1 LTSDSSSSVLILG
14 AFSDIGRAL
23 ARSYA
28 AAGRSLILAAR
39 YSDRLTRDAEDLR
52 LRHGIRV
59 DLVEFDMLETAGHSA
74 FFDSLSALPST
85 VISVVGLLGDQAR
98 AAGDA
103 VLAEHVM
110 RSNYL
115 APALVLG
122 EAANRMAL
130 RGSGVIIGISSVAGE
145 RGRASNYLYGSAKA
159 GFTQF
164 LSGLRNR
171 LAPIG
176 VHVLTVKPGFVD
188 TRMTQGMKLPPLLT
202 AQPEEVSAAILAA
215 EAKRRDT
222 IYVRPVWWLIMAL
235 IRALPERIFKRLKL

>member
-1 LTSDSSSSVLILG
+1 LIADPSSSVLILG

-28 AAGRSLILAAR
+28 AAGRSLVLAAR

-52 LRHGIRV
+52 LRHGVRV
-59 DLVEFDMLETAGHSA
+59 DLVEFDMLETESHGAL
-74 FFDSLSALPST
+74 FDSLATLPST

-98 AAGDA
+98 SASDPAI
-103 VLAEHVM
+103 AEQVM

-115 APALVLG
+115 APALMLG
-122 EAANRMAL
+122 EAANRMAQ

-171 LAPIG
+171 LAPLG

-188 TRMTQGMKLPPLLT
+188 TRMTQGMKLPQLLT

-222 IYVRPVWWLIMAL
+222 IYVRPVWYLIMAV
-235 IRALPERIFKRLKL
+235 IRLVPERIFKRMKL